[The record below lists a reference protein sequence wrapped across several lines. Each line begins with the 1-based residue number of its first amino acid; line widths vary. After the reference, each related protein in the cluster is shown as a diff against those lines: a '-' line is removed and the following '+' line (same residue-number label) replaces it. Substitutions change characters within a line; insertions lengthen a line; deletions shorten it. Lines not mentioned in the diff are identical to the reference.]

1 MLRHCQ
7 SDHYFKPDRNL
18 RQTKTQDSN
27 QSLFNF
33 GITVKRYYN
42 IFKERD
48 THTLSSTAPH
58 SLSAFYTVL
67 KSIFP
72 SHPVT
77 AHSFAHHTFISL
89 FKHTLNNTITCKIHT
104 HPLTKVT
111 HSNTGM
117 HTVGCLSEAVA
128 VGLWSSEAG
137 VVWTVAVLWGGR
149 NRVVTLIGWI
159 QVWSSLLLSDMKQE
173 FREATSA
180 VGPQMVLKLLRF
192 THTIKDLV

>member
-1 MLRHCQ
+1 MPRHCQ

-42 IFKERD
+42 IFKERERH
-48 THTLSSTAPH
+48 THVVIHSTTQLICLLHCTEINLSITSCH
-58 SLSAFYTVL
+58 SSLFRTPY
-67 KSIFP
+67 
-72 SHPVT
+72 
-77 AHSFAHHTFISL
+77 ISL

-128 VGLWSSEAG
+128 VGL
-137 VVWTVAVLWGGR
+137 
-149 NRVVTLIGWI
+149 
-159 QVWSSLLLSDMKQE
+159 
-173 FREATSA
+173 
-180 VGPQMVLKLLRF
+180 
-192 THTIKDLV
+192 

>member
-1 MLRHCQ
+1 MIKCQDIARVIIILNLIVIQDRPRHKIVTKVYLILALR
-7 SDHYFKPDRNL
+7 SKD
-18 RQTKTQDSN
+18 
-27 QSLFNF
+27 
-33 GITVKRYYN
+33 ITTFLKR
-42 IFKERD
+42 E

-77 AHSFAHHTFISL
+77 AHSFTHHTFISL

-128 VGLWSSEAG
+128 VGL
-137 VVWTVAVLWGGR
+137 
-149 NRVVTLIGWI
+149 
-159 QVWSSLLLSDMKQE
+159 
-173 FREATSA
+173 
-180 VGPQMVLKLLRF
+180 
-192 THTIKDLV
+192 

>member
-1 MLRHCQ
+1 MPRHCQ

-48 THTLSSTAPH
+48 THTSSTAPH